1 MQRVPEWESPAAAKG
16 KIAGLNRT
24 PMADNRDC
32 MAHAYARNYVHLI
45 FGTKGR
51 RPWIREP
58 DRMHAY
64 IIGIAKEYAIDVVAI
79 GGTEDHVHVLMTLPP
94 KIAVAHA
101 VRVIKAN
108 SSKWMNE
115 SGHLFAWQQGYGVF
129 SVSVSN
135 LEAVI
140 DYIARQAE
148 HHRKRSFED
157 EFREFLRK
165 HGIAS
170 TSATRLD

>member
-1 MQRVPEWESPAAAKG
+1 MS
-16 KIAGLNRT
+16 
-24 PMADNRDC
+24 
-32 MAHAYARNYVHLI
+32 HAYARNYVHLI

-51 RPWIREP
+51 RPWIHNA
-58 DRMHAY
+58 DRLHAY
-64 IIGIAKEYAIDVVAI
+64 IIGIAKEYSIDVHAI
-79 GGTEDHVHVLMTLPP
+79 GGTNDHVHLLMAMPP
-94 KIAVAHA
+94 KLSVAHA

-129 SVSVSN
+129 SVSSSN
-135 LEAVI
+135 VQSVCE
-140 DYIARQAE
+140 YIGKQGE
-148 HHRKRSFED
+148 HHRKWSFED

-170 TSATRLD
+170 TSATKFD

>member
-1 MQRVPEWESPAAAKG
+1 MS
-16 KIAGLNRT
+16 
-24 PMADNRDC
+24 
-32 MAHAYARNYVHLI
+32 HAYARNYVHLI

-51 RPWIREP
+51 RPWIHQP

-64 IIGIAKEYAIDVVAI
+64 MIGIAKEYSIDVQAI
-79 GGTEDHVHVLMTLPP
+79 GGTDDHVHVLMTMPP
-94 KIAVAHA
+94 KLSVANA

-129 SVSVSN
+129 SVSSSN
-135 LEAVI
+135 VKAVG
-140 DYIARQAE
+140 DYIERQVE
-148 HHRKRSFED
+148 HHRKWSFEA

-170 TSATRLD
+170 TSATKFD